1 MSKKDL
7 NKVLNDLQKRLRA
20 SEIELTNCIKKLNN
34 EIALNAELKLKLMKR
49 EIEAK
54 KHSNAVKE
62 KDLQIIFLQKTIN
75 DLESKLLSFPK
86 KKRKKLLLKLQ
97 LN

>member
-1 MSKKDL
+1 
-7 NKVLNDLQKRLRA
+7 
-20 SEIELTNCIKKLNN
+20 
-34 EIALNAELKLKLMKR
+34 MKR

-75 DLESKLLSFPK
+75 DLESKLLSFQK